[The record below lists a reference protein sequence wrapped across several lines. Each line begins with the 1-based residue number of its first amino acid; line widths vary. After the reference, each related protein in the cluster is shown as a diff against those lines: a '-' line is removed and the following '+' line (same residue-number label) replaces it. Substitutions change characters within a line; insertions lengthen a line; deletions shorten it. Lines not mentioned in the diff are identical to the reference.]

1 MNSNDKLGFYFGIS
15 DTKIYICFFDDE
27 KKKIK
32 NVVQFEIPGN
42 INNNLNFKVILNLL
56 QKNIRKLEKQLGI
69 YLNSGNISV
78 QSKTYQS
85 ILFSVKNIFDEKKLD
100 KEVIT
105 KIVRSGIQ
113 QIYNND
119 QNLNILHVIIKKYII
134 DDKVYVFFP
143 KNIKFKKIILEIEF
157 ICLDKNFIDKI
168 KNLFN
173 NCKIKVK
180 NIVSYDYATRYLN
193 DVKDDT
199 MCLSA
204 KKILEGLNRSEVVL
218 IEDTSKNKGLFDKV
232 FNFFD

>member
-1 MNSNDKLGFYFGIS
+1 MNSNDKGSFYFGIS

-27 KKKIK
+27 KKIIK
-32 NVVQFEIPGN
+32 NVVQFEIPGSL
-42 INNNLNFKVILNLL
+42 NNNLNFKVILNLL
-56 QKNIRKLEKQLGI
+56 QKNIRKLEKELGF

-78 QSKTYQS
+78 KSKTYQS

-105 KIVRSGIQ
+105 KIVKSGIQ
-113 QIYNND
+113 QLYNND
-119 QNLNILHVIIKKYII
+119 QNLNILHVILKKYII
-134 DDKVYVFFP
+134 DDNVYISFP
-143 KNIKFKKIILEIEF
+143 ENIKFKKIILEIEF

-173 NCKIKVK
+173 NCKIEVK

-193 DVKDDT
+193 DFKDDT

-204 KKILEGLNRSEVVL
+204 KKILDGVNPSEVVL
-218 IEDTSKNKGLFDKV
+218 LEDTSKNEGLFDKV
-232 FNFFD
+232 FNIFD

>member
-1 MNSNDKLGFYFGIS
+1 M
-15 DTKIYICFFDDE
+15 
-27 KKKIK
+27 
-32 NVVQFEIPGN
+32 
-42 INNNLNFKVILNLL
+42 NLL
-56 QKNIRKLEKQLGI
+56 KKNIRKLEKELGI
-69 YLNSGNISV
+69 YLISGNISV

-134 DDKVYVFFP
+134 DNKVYVFFP

>member
-1 MNSNDKLGFYFGIS
+1 MNSVDKENFYFGIS
-15 DTKIYICFFDDE
+15 DTKIYISFFDSK

-32 NVVQFEIPGN
+32 NTVNFEIPGSL
-42 INNNLNFKVILNLL
+42 NNNLNFKVILNLL
-56 QKNIRKLEKQLGI
+56 QKNIRKLEKVSGL

-113 QIYNND
+113 QFYNTEP
-119 QNLNILHVIIKKYII
+119 NLNILHVIINKYII

-143 KNIKFKKIILEIEF
+143 NNIIFKKIILEIEF

-168 KNLFN
+168 KNLFS
-173 NCKIKVK
+173 NCKINIK
-180 NIVSYDYATRYLN
+180 NIVSHDYATRYLN
-193 DVKDDT
+193 DVKDET
-199 MCLSA
+199 MCVSA
-204 KKILEGLNRSEVVL
+204 NKILNGENHSEVVI
-218 IEDTSKNKGLFDKV
+218 IEDVSKNPSLFDKI